1 MLNNS
6 LRTAKV
12 NVTSFDF
19 VMSKI
24 KLGSPILLL
33 FDLPKLVHI
42 Q

>member
-6 LRTAKV
+6 LWTAKV
-12 NVTSFDF
+12 NISNLDF

-24 KLGSPILLL
+24 KFGSPILLL
-33 FDLPKLVHI
+33 FDLPKLVHN